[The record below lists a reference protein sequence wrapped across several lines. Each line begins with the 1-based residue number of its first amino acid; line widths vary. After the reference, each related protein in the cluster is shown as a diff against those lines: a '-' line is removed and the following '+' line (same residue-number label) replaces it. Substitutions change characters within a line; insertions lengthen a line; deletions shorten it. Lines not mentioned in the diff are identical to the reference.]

1 MATIDT
7 QTLTDPPFS
16 LEDVL
21 NKMQRIAWY
30 SAATQMLLLLTITF
44 SGLPGIYA
52 PVKGL
57 MYISNN
63 FCTKPALGTLFI
75 ISTLP
80 TWVLLT
86 CSLALEP
93 SNFKRRCLIF
103 IMSLPMSTGLGIV
116 FFSLCETHAMHYVYV
131 NTFVGSVGC
140 IHLALTLT
148 TRHTEFLQAYYILL
162 GGTTVCSLSFV
173 LLAGIATTPGVTRNA
188 AVSMEYLAVIG
199 FVLLNSLSADR
210 IEEHVRE

>member
-1 MATIDT
+1 METVET

-21 NKMQRIAWY
+21 NKMQRISRY
-30 SAATQMLLLLTITF
+30 SAATQMLLLLAITF

-52 PVKGL
+52 PLWGL
-57 MYISNN
+57 MYLSDN

-75 ISTLP
+75 IATMP

-86 CSLALEP
+86 CSLALETADW
-93 SNFKRRCLIF
+93 KRRFLVF
-103 IMSLPMSTGLGIV
+103 IMALPMSTGLGIV
-116 FFSLCETHAMHYVYV
+116 FFSLCETHALHYVYV

-148 TRHTEFLQAYYILL
+148 SKHTEFLQAYYILL

-173 LLAGIATTPGVTRNA
+173 LLAAIATAPGVARNV
-188 AVSMEYLAVIG
+188 AVSMEYSAVIG
-199 FVLLNSLSADR
+199 FIMLNSLSADR
-210 IEEHVRE
+210 IKEHIRT

>member
-75 ISTLP
+75 IATLP

-93 SNFKRRCLIF
+93 SKFKRRCLIF

-116 FFSLCETHAMHYVYV
+116 FFSLCETHALHYVYV

-188 AVSMEYLAVIG
+188 AVSMEYMAVIG

-210 IEEHVRE
+210 IKEHVRE

>member
-1 MATIDT
+1 MATIET
-7 QTLTDPPFS
+7 QTLPDPPFS

-21 NKMQRIAWY
+21 NKMQRISRY

-116 FFSLCETHAMHYVYV
+116 FFSLCETHALHYVYV

-148 TRHTEFLQAYYILL
+148 TRHKEFLQAYYILL

-210 IEEHVRE
+210 IKEHVRE

>member
-1 MATIDT
+1 MKPAET
-7 QTLTDPPFS
+7 QTHTDTPFC
-16 LEDVL
+16 LEEVL
-21 NKMQRIAWY
+21 SIMQRISRY
-30 SAATQMLLLLTITF
+30 TAATQMILLLLITF

-52 PVKGL
+52 PLKGL

-75 ISTLP
+75 VSTLP
-80 TWVLLT
+80 TWVMLT
-86 CSLALEP
+86 CSLAMEP
-93 SNFKRRCLIF
+93 SNLKRRCLVF
-103 IMSLPMSTGLGIV
+103 IMALPMSTGLGIV
-116 FFSLCETHAMHYVYV
+116 FFSLCETHALHYVYV

-173 LLAGIATTPGVTRNA
+173 LLAAVATAPGVTRNA

-199 FVLLNSLSADR
+199 FVILNSLSADR
-210 IEEHVRE
+210 IREHVRE